1 MKEIYE
7 FFNLIYSCADPEWY
21 LEIRKLEPLP
31 VESHTDRVR
40 NLKEWTMQGLKMA
53 QNSKSLHFRV
63 IPSKTQNRKDLAMA
77 TTLWADVERPLSNEE
92 REAMKELSLIP
103 SAVVNSGR
111 GTHLYFAL
119 NKPIDPEKAQELNES
134 LAYVL
139 RGDAGAGHCSHTLRF
154 PGSRNYK
161 YIPKKYVSV
170 KVLGHIYDPE
180 FFGFLPVAKK
190 KEVGKSSRYTAPV
203 SLKSLQEKSN
213 RCPIIEAALS
223 RPESLS
229 YYAWFSLACVT
240 DEETFVEISRRDAN
254 RFKENET
261 RQMHRYLKE
270 RRYSPY
276 NCDKLDEA
284 RNCPKKGRCFLK
296 RIIHE

>member
-1 MKEIYE
+1 MVSGNKEAGTLTGRKSYGPGKE
-7 FFNLIYSCADPEWY
+7 FKGVDAAGIKDGAKF
-21 LEIRKLEPLP
+21 KEPSFSGNT
-31 VESHTDRVR
+31 V
-40 NLKEWTMQGLKMA
+40 
-53 QNSKSLHFRV
+53 QNAKQEG
-63 IPSKTQNRKDLAMA
+63 PCNGN
-77 TTLWADVERPLSNEE
+77 DVMGGCRRPSNEE

-154 PGSRNYK
+154 PGSWNYK

-190 KEVGKSSRYTAPV
+190 REVGKSSRYTAPV

-213 RCPIIEAALS
+213 RCPIIEAAFS

>member
-40 NLKEWTMQGLKMA
+40 NLKEWTLQGLKMA

-119 NKPIDPEKAQELNES
+119 NKPIDPESAGTERIAGLRATGRRGSGTLFAYTS
-134 LAYVL
+134 L
-139 RGDAGAGHCSHTLRF
+139 
-154 PGSRNYK
+154 PGSWNINTYRKNTY
-161 YIPKKYVSV
+161 
-170 KVLGHIYDPE
+170 
-180 FFGFLPVAKK
+180 
-190 KEVGKSSRYTAPV
+190 R
-203 SLKSLQEKSN
+203 
-213 RCPIIEAALS
+213 
-223 RPESLS
+223 
-229 YYAWFSLACVT
+229 
-240 DEETFVEISRRDAN
+240 
-254 RFKENET
+254 
-261 RQMHRYLKE
+261 
-270 RRYSPY
+270 
-276 NCDKLDEA
+276 
-284 RNCPKKGRCFLK
+284 
-296 RIIHE
+296 